1 MNRVKL
7 LSEQVANQIAAG
19 EVIERPA
26 SVVKELVENSIDAG
40 VTRIIVEIAA
50 GGRTLIRVTDDGM
63 GMSQDDALMCLERH
77 ATSKISH
84 AGDLSQIKSMGF
96 RGEAIPSIASVSHMT
111 LITRQRDSNVQEGT
125 EINISGGRILDVK
138 AAGVAPGTSIEV
150 RNLFYNLPAR
160 RKFLRSQETERSH
173 IQHYIALVASA
184 YPRLALTYIQE
195 KKIVFQF
202 PPGSGSSDE
211 ADIKLLRERIRLLYG
226 SGEDLVEVDSSL
238 RYDSTPEEDV
248 ALGAPSQM
256 VNLKL
261 WGIIGAPGVSRSTR
275 DRQHFFVNRR
285 PVDNKGLNYAL
296 MDAYQNAL
304 VKGRYPLCCLF
315 LELEPREV
323 DVNIHPAKREVKFHK
338 EQAVRRIVADILR
351 SALENYHRSQDS
363 AIVENTFLDE
373 PLSVSTANTFDQD
386 KLPVNL
392 PPSDDSPPL
401 PFAKHTDIPNAPNIV
416 PKKTAGIPH
425 YLETH
430 SSSCESLSSESVSS
444 DKFTPATAPDLRAPL
459 DNKPLLEVPLRLI
472 GVLSCLYLLFESDRG
487 LVIVDQHAAHERI
500 LFERLMDQASGGM
513 IETQKLLLSET
524 LETGIKDAALL
535 KERLPVFQQLGIGLH
550 EFGEQTFLVDALPP
564 FVRGISAKQFILDLL
579 DSLRSAGREILQADL
594 AMETI
599 ASHACRLAV
608 KANDTIA
615 TEEIEYLMEKLR
627 HCKMPYTCPHGR
639 PTIIEISARELE
651 KKFRRI
657 V

>member
-1 MNRVKL
+1 MNRIKL

-40 VTRIIVEIAA
+40 ATRIIVEIVG

-77 ATSKISH
+77 ATSKISL
-84 AGDLSQIKSMGF
+84 AEDLSQIKSMGF

-111 LITRQRDSNVQEGT
+111 LITRQRDSNAQEGT
-125 EINISGGRILDVK
+125 EINVSGGKILDVK
-138 AAGVAPGTSIEV
+138 AAGVAAGTSIEV

-195 KKIVFQF
+195 KRIVFQF
-202 PPGSGSSDE
+202 PPGPSSSDE

-248 ALGAPSQM
+248 MLGAPSQM
-256 VNLKL
+256 VGLKL
-261 WGIIGAPGVSRSTR
+261 WGVIGAPGVSRSTR

-285 PVDNKGLNYAL
+285 PVDNKGLNFAL

-304 VKGRYPLCCLF
+304 MKGRYPLCCLF
-315 LELEPREV
+315 LELDPGEV

-351 SALENYHRSQDS
+351 SALENYHHSQDS
-363 AIVENTFLDE
+363 AVVENTLLEE
-373 PLSVSTANTFDQD
+373 PLRVPPANASVQEKTPGSLSTE
-386 KLPVNL
+386 
-392 PPSDDSPPL
+392 DDSLPL
-401 PFAKHTDIPNAPNIV
+401 PFAKHTDV
-416 PKKTAGIPH
+416 PSIALKKTAGIPH

-430 SSSCESLSSESVSS
+430 SFSCEGSSSFPAAP
-444 DKFTPATAPDLRAPL
+444 DKSTPAMAPDLQAPL
-459 DNKPLLEVPLRLI
+459 DNKPLLDVPLRLI

-500 LFERLMDQASGGM
+500 LFEQLMDQALGGM
-513 IETQKLLLSET
+513 VETQKLLLSET
-524 LETGIKDAALL
+524 LETGIRDAVLL

-550 EFGEQTFLVDALPP
+550 EFGEQTFLIDALPP
-564 FVRGISAKQFILDLL
+564 FIKGVSAKQFILDLL
-579 DSLRSAGREILQADL
+579 DSLRSVGREISQANL

-608 KANDTIA
+608 KANDIIVS
-615 TEEIEYLMEKLR
+615 EEIEYLMDKLR

>member
-1 MNRVKL
+1 MNRIKL

-40 VTRIIVEIAA
+40 ATRIIVEIVA

-84 AGDLSQIKSMGF
+84 AEDLSQIKSMGF

-125 EINISGGRILDVK
+125 EINVSGGKILDVK
-138 AAGVAPGTSIEV
+138 AAGVAVGTSIEV

-195 KKIVFQF
+195 NKIVFQF
-202 PPGSGSSDE
+202 PPGASSSDE

-226 SGEDLVEVDSSL
+226 SGEGLVEVDSSL
-238 RYDSTPEEDV
+238 RYDSTSEEDV
-248 ALGAPSQM
+248 VLGAPSQM
-256 VNLKL
+256 VDLKL
-261 WGIIGAPGVSRSTR
+261 WGIIGAPGVSRSSR

-304 VKGRYPLCCLF
+304 MKGRYPLCCLF
-315 LELEPREV
+315 LELDPGEV

-351 SALENYHRSQDS
+351 SALENYHHSQDS
-363 AIVENTFLDE
+363 AIVENTLLEE
-373 PLSVSTANTFDQD
+373 PLPVSTANVSDQD
-386 KLPVNL
+386 KLPVRL
-392 PPSDDSPPL
+392 PPGNDSPPL
-401 PFAKHTDIPNAPNIV
+401 PFAKHTDIPNIV

-430 SSSCESLSSESVSS
+430 SLSCGSLSSQSAAS
-444 DKFTPATAPDLRAPL
+444 DKFIPAMAPDLQAPL
-459 DNKPLLEVPLRLI
+459 DNKPLLDVPLRLI

-487 LVIVDQHAAHERI
+487 LVVVDQHAAHERV
-500 LFERLMDQASGGM
+500 LFEYLMDQALVGM
-513 IETQKLLLSET
+513 VETQKLLLSET

-550 EFGEQTFLVDALPP
+550 EFGEQTFLIDALPP
-564 FVRGISAKQFILDLL
+564 FVKGVSAKQFILDLL
-579 DSLRSAGREILQADL
+579 DSLRSVGREIFQADL

-608 KANDTIA
+608 KANDIIA

>member
-1 MNRVKL
+1 MNRIKL

-40 VTRIIVEIAA
+40 ATRIIVEIVA

-84 AGDLSQIKSMGF
+84 AEDLSQIKSMGF

-125 EINISGGRILDVK
+125 EINVSGGKILDVK
-138 AAGVAPGTSIEV
+138 AAGVAVGTSIEV

-195 KKIVFQF
+195 NKIVFQF
-202 PPGSGSSDE
+202 PPGASSSDE

-226 SGEDLVEVDSSL
+226 SGEGLVEVDSSL
-238 RYDSTPEEDV
+238 RYDSTSEEDV
-248 ALGAPSQM
+248 VLGAPSQM
-256 VNLKL
+256 VDLKL
-261 WGIIGAPGVSRSTR
+261 WGIIGAPGVSRSSR

-304 VKGRYPLCCLF
+304 MKGRYPLCCLF
-315 LELEPREV
+315 LELDPGEV

-351 SALENYHRSQDS
+351 SALENYHHSQDS
-363 AIVENTFLDE
+363 AIVENTLLEE
-373 PLSVSTANTFDQD
+373 PLPVSTANVSDQD
-386 KLPVNL
+386 KLPVRL
-392 PPSDDSPPL
+392 PPGNDSPPV
-401 PFAKHTDIPNAPNIV
+401 PFAKHTDIPNIV

-430 SSSCESLSSESVSS
+430 SLSCGSLSSQSAAS
-444 DKFTPATAPDLRAPL
+444 DKFIPAMAPDLQAPL
-459 DNKPLLEVPLRLI
+459 DNKPLLDVPLRLI

-487 LVIVDQHAAHERI
+487 LVVVDQHAAHERV
-500 LFERLMDQASGGM
+500 LFEYLMDQALVGM
-513 IETQKLLLSET
+513 VETQKLLLSET

-535 KERLPVFQQLGIGLH
+535 KERLPVLQQLGIGLH
-550 EFGEQTFLVDALPP
+550 EFGEQTFLIDALPP
-564 FVRGISAKQFILDLL
+564 FVKGVSAKQFILDLL
-579 DSLRSAGREILQADL
+579 DSLRSVGREIFQADL

-608 KANDTIA
+608 KANDIIA

>member
-1 MNRVKL
+1 MNRIKL
-7 LSEQVANQIAAG
+7 LSEQVSNQIAAG
-19 EVIERPA
+19 EVIECPA

-40 VTRIIVEIAA
+40 ATRIIVEIVG

-77 ATSKISH
+77 ATSKISL
-84 AGDLSQIKSMGF
+84 AEDLSQIKSMGF

-111 LITRQRDSNVQEGT
+111 LITRQRDSNAQEGT
-125 EINISGGRILDVK
+125 EINVSGGKILDVK
-138 AAGVAPGTSIEV
+138 AAGVAAGTSIEV

-173 IQHYIALVASA
+173 IQHYIALIASA

-202 PPGSGSSDE
+202 PTGLNSSDE

-248 ALGAPSQM
+248 VLGAPSQM
-256 VNLKL
+256 VGLKL
-261 WGIIGAPGVSRSTR
+261 WGLIGAPGVSRSTR

-285 PVDNKGLNYAL
+285 PVDNRGLNYAL

-304 VKGRYPLCCLF
+304 MKGRYPLCCLF
-315 LELEPREV
+315 LELDPGEV

-351 SALENYHRSQDS
+351 SALENYHHSQDS
-363 AIVENTFLDE
+363 AIVENTLLEE
-373 PLSVSTANTFDQD
+373 PLSVLTAAATVQEKPTRSLSTE
-386 KLPVNL
+386 
-392 PPSDDSPPL
+392 DDSLPL
-401 PFAKHTDIPNAPNIV
+401 PFAKHTDVPSIV

-430 SSSCESLSSESVSS
+430 SFSCEGPSSLPVTPEKS
-444 DKFTPATAPDLRAPL
+444 TPAMAPDLQAPL
-459 DNKPLLEVPLRLI
+459 DNKPLLDVPLRLI

-500 LFERLMDQASGGM
+500 LFEQLMDQALGGM
-513 IETQKLLLSET
+513 VETQKLLLSET

-550 EFGEQTFLVDALPP
+550 EFGEQTFLIDALPP
-564 FVRGISAKQFILDLL
+564 FVKGVSAKQFILDLL
-579 DSLRSAGREILQADL
+579 DSLRSIGREILQANL

-608 KANDTIA
+608 KANDIIV
-615 TEEIEYLMEKLR
+615 TEEIEYLMDKLR

>member
-1 MNRVKL
+1 MNRIKL

-40 VTRIIVEIAA
+40 ATRIIVEIVG

-77 ATSKISH
+77 ATSKISL
-84 AGDLSQIKSMGF
+84 AEDLSQIKSMGF

-111 LITRQRDSNVQEGT
+111 LITRQRDSNAQEGT
-125 EINISGGRILDVK
+125 EINVSGGKILDVK
-138 AAGVAPGTSIEV
+138 AAGVAAGTSIEV

-195 KKIVFQF
+195 KKIFFHF
-202 PPGSGSSDE
+202 PPGLNSSDE

-248 ALGAPSQM
+248 MLGAPSQM
-256 VNLKL
+256 VGLKL

-285 PVDNKGLNYAL
+285 PVDNKGLNFAL

-304 VKGRYPLCCLF
+304 MKGRYPLCCLF
-315 LELEPREV
+315 LELDPGEV

-351 SALENYHRSQDS
+351 SALENYHHSEDS
-363 AIVENTFLDE
+363 AVVENTLLEE
-373 PLSVSTANTFDQD
+373 PLPVSTATATVQE
-386 KLPVNL
+386 K
-392 PPSDDSPPL
+392 PPGSLSTEDDSLPL
-401 PFAKHTDIPNAPNIV
+401 PFAKHTDVSSIAL
-416 PKKTAGIPH
+416 KKTAGIPH

-430 SSSCESLSSESVSS
+430 SFSCEGSSSFSAAP
-444 DKFTPATAPDLRAPL
+444 DKSTPAMAPDLQAPL
-459 DNKPLLEVPLRLI
+459 DNKPLLDVPLRLI

-500 LFERLMDQASGGM
+500 LFEQLMDQALGGM
-513 IETQKLLLSET
+513 VETQKLLLSET

-535 KERLPVFQQLGIGLH
+535 KERLTVFQQLGIGLH
-550 EFGEQTFLVDALPP
+550 EFGEQTFLIDALPP
-564 FVRGISAKQFILDLL
+564 FIKGVSAKQFILDLL
-579 DSLRSAGREILQADL
+579 DSLRSVGREISQANL
-594 AMETI
+594 VMETI

-608 KANDTIA
+608 KANDIIVS
-615 TEEIEYLMEKLR
+615 EEIEYLMDKLR

>member
-1 MNRVKL
+1 MNRIKL

-40 VTRIIVEIAA
+40 ATRIIVEIVG

-77 ATSKISH
+77 ATSKISL
-84 AGDLSQIKSMGF
+84 AEDLSQIKSMGF

-125 EINISGGRILDVK
+125 EINVSGGKILDVK
-138 AAGVAPGTSIEV
+138 AAGVAVGTSIEV

-202 PPGSGSSDE
+202 PPGSSSSDE

-248 ALGAPSQM
+248 VLGAPSQM
-256 VNLKL
+256 VGLKL

-285 PVDNKGLNYAL
+285 PVDNRGLNYAL

-304 VKGRYPLCCLF
+304 MKGRYPLCCLF
-315 LELEPREV
+315 LELAPSEV

-338 EQAVRRIVADILR
+338 EQVVRRIVADILR
-351 SALENYHRSQDS
+351 SALENYHHSQDS
-363 AIVENTFLDE
+363 AVAENTLLEE
-373 PLSVSTANTFDQD
+373 PLRVSTAHVSFQEKTPEG
-386 KLPVNL
+386 L
-392 PPSDDSPPL
+392 STEDDSLPL
-401 PFAKHTDIPNAPNIV
+401 PFAKHTDVPSIV

-430 SSSCESLSSESVSS
+430 SFSSEGSS
-444 DKFTPATAPDLRAPL
+444 LPAPPEKSTPAMAPDLQAPL
-459 DNKPLLEVPLRLI
+459 DNKPLLDVPLRLV

-500 LFERLMDQASGGM
+500 LFEQLMDQALGGM
-513 IETQKLLLSET
+513 VETQKLLLSET

-550 EFGEQTFLVDALPP
+550 EFGEQTFLIDALPP
-564 FVRGISAKQFILDLL
+564 FVKGVSAKQFILDLL
-579 DSLRSAGREILQADL
+579 DSLRSVGREILQANL

-608 KANDTIA
+608 KANDIIV
-615 TEEIEYLMEKLR
+615 TEEIEYLMDKLR

>member
-1 MNRVKL
+1 MNRIKL

-40 VTRIIVEIAA
+40 ATRIIVEIVA

-84 AGDLSQIKSMGF
+84 AEDLSQIKSMGF

-125 EINISGGRILDVK
+125 EINVSGGKILDVK
-138 AAGVAPGTSIEV
+138 AAGVAVGTSIEV

-195 KKIVFQF
+195 NKIVFQF
-202 PPGSGSSDE
+202 PPGASSSDE

-226 SGEDLVEVDSSL
+226 SGEGLVEVDSSL
-238 RYDSTPEEDV
+238 RYDSTSEEDV
-248 ALGAPSQM
+248 VLGAPSQM
-256 VNLKL
+256 VDLKL
-261 WGIIGAPGVSRSTR
+261 WGIIGAPGVSRSSR

-304 VKGRYPLCCLF
+304 MKGRYPLCCLF
-315 LELEPREV
+315 LELDPGEV

-351 SALENYHRSQDS
+351 SALENYHHSQDS
-363 AIVENTFLDE
+363 AIVENTLFEE
-373 PLSVSTANTFDQD
+373 PLPVSTANVSDQD
-386 KLPVNL
+386 KLPVRL
-392 PPSDDSPPL
+392 PPGNDSPPL
-401 PFAKHTDIPNAPNIV
+401 PFAKHTDIPNIV

-430 SSSCESLSSESVSS
+430 SLSCGSLSSQSAAS
-444 DKFTPATAPDLRAPL
+444 DKFIPAMAPDLQAPL
-459 DNKPLLEVPLRLI
+459 DNKPLLDVPLRLI

-487 LVIVDQHAAHERI
+487 LVVVDQHAAHERV
-500 LFERLMDQASGGM
+500 LFEYLMDQALVGM
-513 IETQKLLLSET
+513 VETQKLLLSET

-550 EFGEQTFLVDALPP
+550 EFGEQTFLIDALPP
-564 FVRGISAKQFILDLL
+564 FVKGVSAKQFILDLL
-579 DSLRSAGREILQADL
+579 DSLRSVGREIFQADL

-608 KANDTIA
+608 KANDIIA

>member
-1 MNRVKL
+1 MNRIKL

-40 VTRIIVEIAA
+40 ASRIIVEIVA

-84 AGDLSQIKSMGF
+84 AEDLSQIKSMGF

-125 EINISGGRILDVK
+125 EINVSGGKILDVK
-138 AAGVAPGTSIEV
+138 AAGVAVGTSIEV

-195 KKIVFQF
+195 NKIVFQF
-202 PPGSGSSDE
+202 PPGASSSDE

-226 SGEDLVEVDSSL
+226 SGEGLVEVDSSL

-248 ALGAPSQM
+248 VLGAPSQM
-256 VNLKL
+256 VDLKL
-261 WGIIGAPGVSRSTR
+261 WGIIGAPGVSRSSR

-285 PVDNKGLNYAL
+285 PIDNKGLNYAL

-304 VKGRYPLCCLF
+304 MKGRYPLCCLF
-315 LELEPREV
+315 LELDPGEV

-351 SALENYHRSQDS
+351 SALENYHHSQDS
-363 AIVENTFLDE
+363 AIVENTLFEE
-373 PLSVSTANTFDQD
+373 PLPVSTANVSDQD
-386 KLPVNL
+386 KLPVRL
-392 PPSDDSPPL
+392 PPGNDSPPL
-401 PFAKHTDIPNAPNIV
+401 PFAKHTDIPNIV

-430 SSSCESLSSESVSS
+430 SLSCGSLSSQSAAS
-444 DKFTPATAPDLRAPL
+444 DKFIPAMAPDLQAPL
-459 DNKPLLEVPLRLI
+459 DNKPLLDVPLRLI

-487 LVIVDQHAAHERI
+487 LVVVDQHAAHERV
-500 LFERLMDQASGGM
+500 LFEYLMDQALVGM
-513 IETQKLLLSET
+513 VETQKLLLSET

-550 EFGEQTFLVDALPP
+550 EFGEQTFLIDALPP
-564 FVRGISAKQFILDLL
+564 FVKGVSAKQFILDLL
-579 DSLRSAGREILQADL
+579 DSLRSVGREIFQADL

-608 KANDTIA
+608 KANDIIA

>member
-1 MNRVKL
+1 MNRIKL

-40 VTRIIVEIAA
+40 ATRIIVEIVG

-63 GMSQDDALMCLERH
+63 GMSQDDALMCLEPH
-77 ATSKISH
+77 ATSKISL
-84 AGDLSQIKSMGF
+84 AEDLSQIKSMGF

-111 LITRQRDSNVQEGT
+111 LITRQRDSSAQEGT
-125 EINISGGRILDVK
+125 EINVSGGKILDVK
-138 AAGVAPGTSIEV
+138 AAGVAAGTSIEV

-173 IQHYIALVASA
+173 IQHYIALIASA

-202 PPGSGSSDE
+202 PPAPTSSDV

-238 RYDSTPEEDV
+238 RYDSTPQEDV
-248 ALGAPSQM
+248 LLGAPSKM
-256 VNLKL
+256 VALKL

-275 DRQHFFVNRR
+275 DRQQFFVNRR
-285 PVDNKGLNYAL
+285 PVDNKALNYAL
-296 MDAYQNAL
+296 IDAYKNAL
-304 VKGRYPLCCLF
+304 LKGRYPLCCLF
-315 LELEPREV
+315 LDLDPCEV

-351 SALENYHRSQDS
+351 SALENYHHLQDS
-363 AIVENTFLDE
+363 ALVENTLLEE
-373 PLSVSTANTFDQD
+373 PLPGSTVTATVQE
-386 KLPVNL
+386 KPLER
-392 PPSDDSPPL
+392 SSPEEESPTL
-401 PFAKHTDIPNAPNIV
+401 PFAKHADVPSIV

-430 SSSCESLSSESVSS
+430 SFSCEGTTSLPAAP
-444 DKFTPATAPDLRAPL
+444 DKSTPAMAPDLQAPL
-459 DNKPLLEVPLRLI
+459 DNKPLLDVPLRLI

-500 LFERLMDQASGGM
+500 LFEQLMDQALGGM
-513 IETQKLLLSET
+513 VETQKLLLSET

-535 KERLPVFQQLGIGLH
+535 KERLPIFQELGIGLH
-550 EFGEQTFLVDALPP
+550 EFGEQTFLIDALPP
-564 FVRGISAKQFILDLL
+564 FVKGVSAKQFILDLL
-579 DSLRSAGREILQADL
+579 DSLRSVGREILQANL

-608 KANDTIA
+608 KANDIIVS
-615 TEEIEYLMEKLR
+615 EEIEYLMDKLR

>member
-1 MNRVKL
+1 MNRIKL

-40 VTRIIVEIAA
+40 ATRIIVEIVA

-84 AGDLSQIKSMGF
+84 AEDLSQIKSMGF

-125 EINISGGRILDVK
+125 EINVSGGKILDVK
-138 AAGVAPGTSIEV
+138 AAGVAVGTSIEV

-195 KKIVFQF
+195 NKIVFQF
-202 PPGSGSSDE
+202 PPGASSSDE

-226 SGEDLVEVDSSL
+226 SGEGLVEVDSSL

-248 ALGAPSQM
+248 VLGAPSQM
-256 VNLKL
+256 VDLKL
-261 WGIIGAPGVSRSTR
+261 WGIIGAPGVSRSSR

-304 VKGRYPLCCLF
+304 MKGRYPLCCLF
-315 LELEPREV
+315 LELDPGEV

-351 SALENYHRSQDS
+351 SALENYHHSQDS
-363 AIVENTFLDE
+363 AIVENTLLEE
-373 PLSVSTANTFDQD
+373 PLPVSTANVSDQD
-386 KLPVNL
+386 KLPVRL
-392 PPSDDSPPL
+392 PPGNDSPPV
-401 PFAKHTDIPNAPNIV
+401 PFAKHTDIPNIV

-430 SSSCESLSSESVSS
+430 SLSCGSLSSQSAAS
-444 DKFTPATAPDLRAPL
+444 DKFIPAMAPDLQAPL
-459 DNKPLLEVPLRLI
+459 DNKPLLDVPLRLI

-487 LVIVDQHAAHERI
+487 LVVVDQHAAHERV
-500 LFERLMDQASGGM
+500 LFEYLMDQALVGM
-513 IETQKLLLSET
+513 VETQKLLLSET

-550 EFGEQTFLVDALPP
+550 EFGEQTFLIDALPP
-564 FVRGISAKQFILDLL
+564 FVKGVSAKQFILDLL
-579 DSLRSAGREILQADL
+579 DSLRSVGREIFQADL

-608 KANDTIA
+608 KANDIIA

>member
-1 MNRVKL
+1 MNRIKL

-40 VTRIIVEIAA
+40 ATRIIVEIVA

-84 AGDLSQIKSMGF
+84 AEDLSQIKSMGF

-125 EINISGGRILDVK
+125 EINVSGGKILDVK
-138 AAGVAPGTSIEV
+138 AAGVAVGTSIEV

-195 KKIVFQF
+195 NKIVFQF
-202 PPGSGSSDE
+202 PPGASSSDE

-226 SGEDLVEVDSSL
+226 SGEGLVEVDSSL
-238 RYDSTPEEDV
+238 RYDSTSEEDV
-248 ALGAPSQM
+248 VLGAPSQM
-256 VNLKL
+256 VDLKL
-261 WGIIGAPGVSRSTR
+261 WGIIGAPGVSRSSR

-304 VKGRYPLCCLF
+304 MKGRYPLCCLF
-315 LELEPREV
+315 LELDPGEV

-351 SALENYHRSQDS
+351 SALENYHHSQDS
-363 AIVENTFLDE
+363 AIVENTLFEE
-373 PLSVSTANTFDQD
+373 PLPVSTANVSDQD
-386 KLPVNL
+386 KLPVRL
-392 PPSDDSPPL
+392 PPGNDSPPV
-401 PFAKHTDIPNAPNIV
+401 PFAKHTDIPNIV

-430 SSSCESLSSESVSS
+430 SLSCGSLSSQSAAS
-444 DKFTPATAPDLRAPL
+444 DKFIPAMAPDLQAPL
-459 DNKPLLEVPLRLI
+459 DNKPLLDVPLRLI

-487 LVIVDQHAAHERI
+487 LVVVDQHAAHERV
-500 LFERLMDQASGGM
+500 LFEYLMDQALVGM
-513 IETQKLLLSET
+513 VETQKLLLSET

-550 EFGEQTFLVDALPP
+550 EFGEQTFLIDALPP
-564 FVRGISAKQFILDLL
+564 FVKGVSAKQFILDLL
-579 DSLRSAGREILQADL
+579 DSLRSVGREIFQADL

-608 KANDTIA
+608 KANDIIA

>member
-1 MNRVKL
+1 MNRIKL

-40 VTRIIVEIAA
+40 ATRIIVEIVA

-84 AGDLSQIKSMGF
+84 AEDLSQIKSMGF

-125 EINISGGRILDVK
+125 EINVSGGKILDVK
-138 AAGVAPGTSIEV
+138 AAGVAVGTSIEV

-195 KKIVFQF
+195 NKIVFQF
-202 PPGSGSSDE
+202 PPGASSSDE

-226 SGEDLVEVDSSL
+226 SGEGLVEVDSSL
-238 RYDSTPEEDV
+238 RYDSTSEEDV
-248 ALGAPSQM
+248 VLGAPSQM
-256 VNLKL
+256 VDLKL
-261 WGIIGAPGVSRSTR
+261 WGIIGAPGVSRSSR

-304 VKGRYPLCCLF
+304 MKGRYPLCCLF
-315 LELEPREV
+315 LELDPGEV

-351 SALENYHRSQDS
+351 SALENYHHSQDS
-363 AIVENTFLDE
+363 AIVENTLLEE
-373 PLSVSTANTFDQD
+373 PLPVSTANVSDQD
-386 KLPVNL
+386 KLPVRL
-392 PPSDDSPPL
+392 PPGNDSPPV
-401 PFAKHTDIPNAPNIV
+401 PFAKHTDIPNIV

-430 SSSCESLSSESVSS
+430 SLSCGSLSSQSAAS
-444 DKFTPATAPDLRAPL
+444 DKFIPAMAPDLQAPL
-459 DNKPLLEVPLRLI
+459 DNKPLLDVPLRLI

-487 LVIVDQHAAHERI
+487 LVVVDQHAAHERV
-500 LFERLMDQASGGM
+500 LFEYLMDQALVGM
-513 IETQKLLLSET
+513 VETQKLLLSET

-550 EFGEQTFLVDALPP
+550 EFGEQTFLIDALPP
-564 FVRGISAKQFILDLL
+564 FVKGVSAKQFILDLL
-579 DSLRSAGREILQADL
+579 DSLRSVGREIFQADL

-608 KANDTIA
+608 KANDIIA

>member
-1 MNRVKL
+1 MNRIKL

-40 VTRIIVEIAA
+40 ATRIIVEIVA

-84 AGDLSQIKSMGF
+84 AEDLSQIKSMGF

-125 EINISGGRILDVK
+125 EINVSGGKILDVK
-138 AAGVAPGTSIEV
+138 AAGVAVGTSIEV

-195 KKIVFQF
+195 NKIVFQF
-202 PPGSGSSDE
+202 PPGASSSDE

-226 SGEDLVEVDSSL
+226 SGEGLVEVDSSL
-238 RYDSTPEEDV
+238 RYDSTSEEDV
-248 ALGAPSQM
+248 VLGAPSQM
-256 VNLKL
+256 VDLKL
-261 WGIIGAPGVSRSTR
+261 WGIIGAPGVSRSSR

-304 VKGRYPLCCLF
+304 MKGRYPLCCLF
-315 LELEPREV
+315 LELDPGEV

-351 SALENYHRSQDS
+351 SALENYHHSQDS
-363 AIVENTFLDE
+363 AIVENTLLEE
-373 PLSVSTANTFDQD
+373 PLPVSTANVSDQD
-386 KLPVNL
+386 KLPVRL
-392 PPSDDSPPL
+392 PPGNDSPPL
-401 PFAKHTDIPNAPNIV
+401 PFAKHTDIPNIV

-430 SSSCESLSSESVSS
+430 SLSCGSLSSQSAAS
-444 DKFTPATAPDLRAPL
+444 DKFIPAMAPDLQAPL
-459 DNKPLLEVPLRLI
+459 DNKPLLDVPLRLI

-487 LVIVDQHAAHERI
+487 LVVVDQHAAHERV
-500 LFERLMDQASGGM
+500 LFEYLMDQALVGM
-513 IETQKLLLSET
+513 VETQKLLLSET

-550 EFGEQTFLVDALPP
+550 EFGEQTFLIDALPP
-564 FVRGISAKQFILDLL
+564 FVKGVSAKQFILDLL
-579 DSLRSAGREILQADL
+579 DSLRSVGREIFQADL

-608 KANDTIA
+608 KANDIIA

-627 HCKMPYTCPHGR
+627 HCKMPYTCPHG
-639 PTIIEISARELE
+639 
-651 KKFRRI
+651 
-657 V
+657 

>member
-1 MNRVKL
+1 MNRIKL

-40 VTRIIVEIAA
+40 ATRIIVEIVG

-77 ATSKISH
+77 ATSKI
-84 AGDLSQIKSMGF
+84 ALAEDLSQIKSMGF

-111 LITRQRDSNVQEGT
+111 LITRQRDSSAQEGT
-125 EINISGGRILDVK
+125 EINVSGGKILDVK
-138 AAGVAPGTSIEV
+138 AAGVAAGTSIEV

-173 IQHYIALVASA
+173 IQHYIALIASA

-202 PPGSGSSDE
+202 PPGPSSSDE

-248 ALGAPSQM
+248 VLGAPSKM
-256 VNLKL
+256 VGLKL

-296 MDAYQNAL
+296 IDAYQNAL
-304 VKGRYPLCCLF
+304 MKGRYPLCCLF
-315 LELEPREV
+315 LELDPCEV

-338 EQAVRRIVADILR
+338 ERAVRRIVADVLR
-351 SALENYHRSQDS
+351 SALENYHHSQDS
-363 AIVENTFLDE
+363 AVVENTLLEE
-373 PLSVSTANTFDQD
+373 PLPGSTATATVQE
-386 KLPVNL
+386 KPLE
-392 PPSDDSPPL
+392 SSSTEDDSLSL
-401 PFAKHTDIPNAPNIV
+401 PFAKQADVPSIV

-430 SSSCESLSSESVSS
+430 TFSCEGTSSLPAAP
-444 DKFTPATAPDLRAPL
+444 DKSMPAMAPDLQAPL
-459 DNKPLLEVPLRLI
+459 DNKPLLDVPMRLI

-500 LFERLMDQASGGM
+500 LFEQLMEQALGGM
-513 IETQKLLLSET
+513 VETQKLLLSET

-535 KERLPVFQQLGIGLH
+535 KERLPVFQELGIGLH
-550 EFGEQTFLVDALPP
+550 VFGEQTFLIDALPP
-564 FVRGISAKQFILDLL
+564 FVKGVSAKQFILDLL
-579 DSLRSAGREILQADL
+579 DSLRSVGREILQANL

-608 KANDTIA
+608 KANDIIV
-615 TEEIEYLMEKLR
+615 TEEIEYLMNKLR

-639 PTIIEISARELE
+639 PTIIEISDRELE

>member
-1 MNRVKL
+1 MNRIKL

-40 VTRIIVEIAA
+40 AMRIIVEIVG

-77 ATSKISH
+77 ATSKISL
-84 AGDLSQIKSMGF
+84 AEDLSQIKSMGF

-111 LITRQRDSNVQEGT
+111 LITRQRDSNAQEGT
-125 EINISGGRILDVK
+125 EINVSGGKILDVK
-138 AAGVAPGTSIEV
+138 AAGVAAGTSIEV

-173 IQHYIALVASA
+173 IQHYIALIASA

-202 PPGSGSSDE
+202 PPGSSSSDE
-211 ADIKLLRERIRLLYG
+211 ADIKLLRERIRFLYG

-248 ALGAPSQM
+248 VLGAPSQM
-256 VNLKL
+256 VGLKL
-261 WGIIGAPGVSRSTR
+261 WGLIGAPGVSRSTR

-285 PVDNKGLNYAL
+285 PVDNRGLNYAL

-304 VKGRYPLCCLF
+304 MKGRYPLCCLF
-315 LELEPREV
+315 LELDPGEV

-351 SALENYHRSQDS
+351 SALENYHHSQDS
-363 AIVENTFLDE
+363 AIVENTLLEE
-373 PLSVSTANTFDQD
+373 PLSVLTAAATVQEKPTRSLSTE
-386 KLPVNL
+386 
-392 PPSDDSPPL
+392 DDSLPL
-401 PFAKHTDIPNAPNIV
+401 PFAKHTDVPSIV

-430 SSSCESLSSESVSS
+430 SFSCEGPSSLPVTPEKS
-444 DKFTPATAPDLRAPL
+444 TPAMAPDLQAPL
-459 DNKPLLEVPLRLI
+459 DNKPLLDVPLRLI

-500 LFERLMDQASGGM
+500 LFEQLMDQALGGM
-513 IETQKLLLSET
+513 VETQKLLLSET

-550 EFGEQTFLVDALPP
+550 EFGEQTFLIDALPP
-564 FVRGISAKQFILDLL
+564 FVKGVSAKQFILDLL
-579 DSLRSAGREILQADL
+579 DSLRSVGREILQANL

-608 KANDTIA
+608 KANDIIV
-615 TEEIEYLMEKLR
+615 TEEIEYLMDKLR